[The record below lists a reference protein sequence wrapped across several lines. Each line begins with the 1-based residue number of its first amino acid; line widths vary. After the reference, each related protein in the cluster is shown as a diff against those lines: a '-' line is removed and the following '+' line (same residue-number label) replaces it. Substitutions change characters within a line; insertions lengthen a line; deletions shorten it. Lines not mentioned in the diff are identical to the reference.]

1 MRSGSY
7 DDILSEYPRPQMRR
21 TDYHMLN
28 GLWEYAFVPADGSSS
43 SEDPAHFTAQGII
56 RVPFSPEALL
66 SRVHRRLEPT
76 EYLWYHRELSFST
89 EELSQKEENMHCILH
104 FDAVDQE
111 ATVFLGTKQLGIHS
125 GGYLPFSLDITEY
138 VNEDPVS
145 LYVKVRDL
153 TDTGYATRGKQTLN
167 RGALKAVKLNTEV
180 TLYTYLNV
188 REDAV
193 DLFGFA
199 TKAELETF
207 KNLISVSGVGPKAG
221 LAVLSELSPEQV
233 AMAIASDDLKTIT
246 RAQGIGKKIAQRIVL
261 ELKDKLAKAAKED
274 SSFAQAAQ
282 NSVNVSTGN
291 VPKAIEALGVLG
303 YSPSDVSPV
312 LATLD
317 SALPVEQLIS
327 LTLKQMGR
335 Q

>member
-1 MRSGSY
+1 
-7 DDILSEYPRPQMRR
+7 
-21 TDYHMLN
+21 ML
-28 GLWEYAFVPADGSSS
+28 YSV
-43 SEDPAHFTAQGII
+43 
-56 RVPFSPEALL
+56 
-66 SRVHRRLEPT
+66 
-76 EYLWYHRELSFST
+76 
-89 EELSQKEENMHCILH
+89 
-104 FDAVDQE
+104 
-111 ATVFLGTKQLGIHS
+111 
-125 GGYLPFSLDITEY
+125 
-138 VNEDPVS
+138 
-145 LYVKVRDL
+145 
-153 TDTGYATRGKQTLN
+153 RGKLIAIESNAAVVECGGVGYMCQTTMN
-167 RGALKAVKLNTEV
+167 TLKAVKLNTEV

-246 RAQGIGKKIAQRIVL
+246 RAQGIGKKIAQRIVV
-261 ELKDKLAKAAKED
+261 ELKDKLANAAKED

-303 YSPSDVSPV
+303 YSPSDVSSV

>member
-1 MRSGSY
+1 
-7 DDILSEYPRPQMRR
+7 
-21 TDYHMLN
+21 ML
-28 GLWEYAFVPADGSSS
+28 YSV
-43 SEDPAHFTAQGII
+43 
-56 RVPFSPEALL
+56 
-66 SRVHRRLEPT
+66 
-76 EYLWYHRELSFST
+76 
-89 EELSQKEENMHCILH
+89 
-104 FDAVDQE
+104 
-111 ATVFLGTKQLGIHS
+111 
-125 GGYLPFSLDITEY
+125 
-138 VNEDPVS
+138 
-145 LYVKVRDL
+145 
-153 TDTGYATRGKQTLN
+153 RGKLIAIESNAAVVECGGVGYMCQTTMN
-167 RGALKAVKLNTEV
+167 TLKAVKLNTEV

-261 ELKDKLAKAAKED
+261 EHKDKLAKAATED

-282 NSVNVSTGN
+282 NSVNVSAGN

>member
-1 MRSGSY
+1 
-7 DDILSEYPRPQMRR
+7 
-21 TDYHMLN
+21 ML
-28 GLWEYAFVPADGSSS
+28 YSV
-43 SEDPAHFTAQGII
+43 
-56 RVPFSPEALL
+56 
-66 SRVHRRLEPT
+66 
-76 EYLWYHRELSFST
+76 
-89 EELSQKEENMHCILH
+89 
-104 FDAVDQE
+104 
-111 ATVFLGTKQLGIHS
+111 
-125 GGYLPFSLDITEY
+125 
-138 VNEDPVS
+138 
-145 LYVKVRDL
+145 
-153 TDTGYATRGKQTLN
+153 RGKLIAIESNAAVVECGGVGYMCQTTMN
-167 RGALKAVKLNTEV
+167 TLKAVKLNTEV

-274 SSFAQAAQ
+274 CSFAQAAQ

>member
-1 MRSGSY
+1 
-7 DDILSEYPRPQMRR
+7 
-21 TDYHMLN
+21 ML
-28 GLWEYAFVPADGSSS
+28 YSV
-43 SEDPAHFTAQGII
+43 
-56 RVPFSPEALL
+56 
-66 SRVHRRLEPT
+66 
-76 EYLWYHRELSFST
+76 
-89 EELSQKEENMHCILH
+89 
-104 FDAVDQE
+104 
-111 ATVFLGTKQLGIHS
+111 
-125 GGYLPFSLDITEY
+125 
-138 VNEDPVS
+138 
-145 LYVKVRDL
+145 
-153 TDTGYATRGKQTLN
+153 RGKLIAIESNAAVVECGGVGYMCQTTMN
-167 RGALKAVKLNTEV
+167 TLKAVKLNTEV

-261 ELKDKLAKAAKED
+261 ELKDKLAKEAKED

-317 SALPVEQLIS
+317 STLPVEQLIS

>member
-1 MRSGSY
+1 
-7 DDILSEYPRPQMRR
+7 
-21 TDYHMLN
+21 ML
-28 GLWEYAFVPADGSSS
+28 YSV
-43 SEDPAHFTAQGII
+43 
-56 RVPFSPEALL
+56 
-66 SRVHRRLEPT
+66 
-76 EYLWYHRELSFST
+76 
-89 EELSQKEENMHCILH
+89 
-104 FDAVDQE
+104 
-111 ATVFLGTKQLGIHS
+111 
-125 GGYLPFSLDITEY
+125 
-138 VNEDPVS
+138 
-145 LYVKVRDL
+145 
-153 TDTGYATRGKQTLN
+153 RGKLIAIESNAAVVECGGVGYMCQTT
-167 RGALKAVKLNTEV
+167 LKAVKLNTEV

-246 RAQGIGKKIAQRIVL
+246 RAQGIGKKIAQRIVH
-261 ELKDKLAKAAKED
+261 ELKDKHAKAAKEA

>member
-1 MRSGSY
+1 
-7 DDILSEYPRPQMRR
+7 
-21 TDYHMLN
+21 ML
-28 GLWEYAFVPADGSSS
+28 YSV
-43 SEDPAHFTAQGII
+43 
-56 RVPFSPEALL
+56 
-66 SRVHRRLEPT
+66 
-76 EYLWYHRELSFST
+76 
-89 EELSQKEENMHCILH
+89 
-104 FDAVDQE
+104 
-111 ATVFLGTKQLGIHS
+111 
-125 GGYLPFSLDITEY
+125 
-138 VNEDPVS
+138 
-145 LYVKVRDL
+145 
-153 TDTGYATRGKQTLN
+153 RGKLIAIESNAAVVECGGVGYMCQTTMN
-167 RGALKAVKLNTEV
+167 TLKAVKLNTEV

-188 REDAV
+188 REDA
-193 DLFGFA
+193 DELFAYA

-246 RAQGIGKKIAQRIVL
+246 RAQRLGKNIAQRFII
-261 ELKDKLAKAAKED
+261 EIKDKLAKPAKDD
-274 SSFAQAAQ
+274 SSYAQSAQ
-282 NSVNVSTGN
+282 NSVNVSAGN

>member
-1 MRSGSY
+1 
-7 DDILSEYPRPQMRR
+7 
-21 TDYHMLN
+21 ML
-28 GLWEYAFVPADGSSS
+28 YSV
-43 SEDPAHFTAQGII
+43 
-56 RVPFSPEALL
+56 
-66 SRVHRRLEPT
+66 
-76 EYLWYHRELSFST
+76 
-89 EELSQKEENMHCILH
+89 
-104 FDAVDQE
+104 
-111 ATVFLGTKQLGIHS
+111 
-125 GGYLPFSLDITEY
+125 
-138 VNEDPVS
+138 
-145 LYVKVRDL
+145 
-153 TDTGYATRGKQTLN
+153 RGKLIAIESNAAVVECGGVGYMCQTTMN
-167 RGALKAVKLNTEV
+167 TLKAVKLNTEV

-207 KNLISVSGVGPKAG
+207 KNLISVSGVGPKVG

-274 SSFAQAAQ
+274 SSFAQTAQ

-317 SALPVEQLIS
+317 STLPVEQLIS

>member
-1 MRSGSY
+1 
-7 DDILSEYPRPQMRR
+7 
-21 TDYHMLN
+21 ML
-28 GLWEYAFVPADGSSS
+28 YSV
-43 SEDPAHFTAQGII
+43 
-56 RVPFSPEALL
+56 
-66 SRVHRRLEPT
+66 
-76 EYLWYHRELSFST
+76 
-89 EELSQKEENMHCILH
+89 
-104 FDAVDQE
+104 
-111 ATVFLGTKQLGIHS
+111 
-125 GGYLPFSLDITEY
+125 
-138 VNEDPVS
+138 
-145 LYVKVRDL
+145 
-153 TDTGYATRGKQTLN
+153 RGKLIAIESNAAVVECGGVGYMCQTTMN
-167 RGALKAVKLNTEV
+167 TLKAVKLNTEV

-261 ELKDKLAKAAKED
+261 ELKDKLAKAAKKD
-274 SSFAQAAQ
+274 SSFAQVAQ

>member
-1 MRSGSY
+1 
-7 DDILSEYPRPQMRR
+7 
-21 TDYHMLN
+21 ML
-28 GLWEYAFVPADGSSS
+28 YSV
-43 SEDPAHFTAQGII
+43 
-56 RVPFSPEALL
+56 
-66 SRVHRRLEPT
+66 
-76 EYLWYHRELSFST
+76 
-89 EELSQKEENMHCILH
+89 
-104 FDAVDQE
+104 
-111 ATVFLGTKQLGIHS
+111 
-125 GGYLPFSLDITEY
+125 
-138 VNEDPVS
+138 
-145 LYVKVRDL
+145 
-153 TDTGYATRGKQTLN
+153 RGKLIAIESNAAVVECGGVGYMCQTTMN
-167 RGALKAVKLNTEV
+167 TLKAVKLNTEV

-233 AMAIASDDLKTIT
+233 AMAIAFDDLKTIT

-274 SSFAQAAQ
+274 SSFAQVAQ

-312 LATLD
+312 LAALD
-317 SALPVEQLIS
+317 STLPVEQLIS